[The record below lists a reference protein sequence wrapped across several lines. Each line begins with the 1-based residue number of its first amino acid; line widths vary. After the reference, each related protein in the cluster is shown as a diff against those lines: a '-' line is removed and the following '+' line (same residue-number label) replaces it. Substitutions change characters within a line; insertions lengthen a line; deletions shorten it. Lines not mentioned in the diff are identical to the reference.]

1 MIALFT
7 ITAYTVELIKDPFG
21 ILSGTRYEFILEIE
35 VPEEDEL
42 YSDQGVLL
50 RVIYTED
57 EARSG
62 ITKYEFL
69 ERNTNKYLDFELE
82 SEEEKFVEA
91 FCKVR
96 LSEADA
102 E

>member
-7 ITAYTVELIKDPFG
+7 ITAYTVELVKDPFG
-21 ILSGTRYEFILEIE
+21 ILSGNRYEFILEIE

-42 YSDQGVLL
+42 FSEQGVLL
-50 RVIYTED
+50 RVIYTEG
-57 EARSG
+57 EERSG
-62 ITKYEFL
+62 IVKYEFI

-82 SEEEKFVEA
+82 SEEETFVEA
-91 FCKVR
+91 FCKER
-96 LSEADA
+96 LSEA